1 MRKRLLALFGCLAL
15 AAGVA
20 AAQDNQPQPAS
31 APQREA
37 AQAAAGQSIT
47 GMLVDATCRAASP
60 SAECEVSAG
69 TTSFGILTSDGRFLK
84 FDGNGNTL
92 AKSEIEKSK
101 KTGKVS
107 ATVTGSVDGTDTV
120 RVENLSFS

>member
-1 MRKRLLALFGCLAL
+1 
-15 AAGVA
+15 VA
-20 AAQDNQPQPAS
+20 AAQDNQPQAPAS
-31 APQREA
+31 APQREPV
-37 AQAAAGQSIT
+37 QAAAGQSIT

-60 SAECEVSAG
+60 SAECEVTAG

-84 FDGNGNTL
+84 FDANGNTL
-92 AKSEIEKSK
+92 AKSEMDKSK

-107 ATVTGSVDGTDTV
+107 ATVTGSVDGSDTV